1 MIWLWLIPA
10 IIAGLGLIVLD
21 ILALRYDKAVGAQ
34 GVRVGDA
41 LLVTGAHIS
50 ALIPAVNLFT
60 MIIVVGALYEELSA
74 NATFQKILD
83 YRIGGKPPVE
93 HG

>member
-1 MIWLWLIPA
+1 MIWLWAIPA
-10 IIAGLGLIVLD
+10 SIAGLGLIVLD
-21 ILALRYDKAVGAQ
+21 IISIQHDKAVGAQ

-60 MIIVVGALYEELSA
+60 MIVVVGALYEELSA
-74 NATFQKILD
+74 NATFQKIMD